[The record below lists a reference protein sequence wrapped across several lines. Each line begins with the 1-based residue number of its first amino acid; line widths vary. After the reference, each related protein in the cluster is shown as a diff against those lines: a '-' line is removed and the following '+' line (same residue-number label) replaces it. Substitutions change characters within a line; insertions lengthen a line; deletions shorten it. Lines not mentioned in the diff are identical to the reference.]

1 MNRNTRARQPP
12 EKPDRN
18 SEELVAE
25 NITATPTSP
34 QSEKDYRIPL
44 ASGLIVGE
52 AILAVVLAIPA
63 AAGVS
68 F

>member
-1 MNRNTRARQPP
+1 
-12 EKPDRN
+12 
-18 SEELVAE
+18 VAE

-34 QSEKDYRIPL
+34 QPEKDYRIPL
-44 ASGLIVGE
+44 ASVLIVGE

-63 AAGVS
+63 AVGVS